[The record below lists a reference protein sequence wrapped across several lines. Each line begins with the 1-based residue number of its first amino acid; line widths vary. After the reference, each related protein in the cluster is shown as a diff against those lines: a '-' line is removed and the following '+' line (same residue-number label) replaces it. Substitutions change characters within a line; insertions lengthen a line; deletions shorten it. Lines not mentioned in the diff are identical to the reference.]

1 MSSYSKAKDK
11 ETGLPKQYVAG
22 LSKAD
27 KAKQVK
33 SIKEGTIRPKVE
45 SFKSRRS
52 KFVVAFEKKYG
63 TKITDDKFI
72 SKNIISQKGID
83 EILDKGRGA
92 YFSGGSRPN
101 QTPQSWSRARLASV
115 IMNGPARKVD
125 IKIWNQYKKI

>member
-1 MSSYSKAKDK
+1 MLRKTPKYKK
-11 ETGLPKQYVAG
+11 TGLPKKYVPKS
-22 LSKAD
+22 LTKED

-101 QTPQSWSRARLASV
+101 QTPQSWSSA
-115 IMNGPARKVD
+115 
-125 IKIWNQYKKI
+125 